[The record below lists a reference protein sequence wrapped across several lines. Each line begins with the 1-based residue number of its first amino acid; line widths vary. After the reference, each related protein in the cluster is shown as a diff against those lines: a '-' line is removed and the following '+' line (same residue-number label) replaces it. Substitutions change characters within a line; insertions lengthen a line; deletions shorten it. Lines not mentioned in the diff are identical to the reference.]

1 MSQILQ
7 QYAALPVTG
16 REGRFQV
23 LLITS
28 RSTGRWII
36 PKGHP
41 EKKMTP
47 SSVAALEALEEA
59 GVSGTIEDVPL
70 GRYQST
76 KRLPSGQVVPC
87 DVTVFR
93 LDVSQHHASWKED
106 TERKRLWVPLT
117 QATRFVDDG
126 GLGDFLEELSVLAS
140 TQHALMVQS
149 S

>member
-23 LLITS
+23 LLVTS
-28 RSTGRWII
+28 RGTGRWII

-59 GVSGTIEDVPL
+59 GVSGSIEPEPL

-76 KRLPSGQVVPC
+76 KRLPSGEVVAC
-87 DVTVFR
+87 NVTVFR
-93 LDVSQHHASWKED
+93 LDVSEHHSNWKED
-106 TERKRLWVPLT
+106 TERKRLWVPLI
-117 QATRFVDDG
+117 QAARFVDDG
-126 GLGDFLEELSVLAS
+126 GLGTFLDELSL
-140 TQHALMVQS
+140 
-149 S
+149 